1 MNTNSCVQK
10 IVLSDNVQ
18 KCIEQVL
25 QNQDPLNA
33 ADFDSTDYINQ
44 LFPNEQSLSNI
55 DDIINKMELQISEL
69 DDNIRGVVRSQS
81 QTGEQGKQALQEAQ
95 TTIVQLFSQIT
106 DIKERAE
113 KTELMVKEITA
124 DIKQLDCAKKNLTS
138 AITILNHLH
147 MLFGGV
153 ESLVT
158 LAENRQ
164 YGEILN
170 PLQAI
175 TEVNE
180 YFKQYTEIPHIQS
193 LSQRVTQI
201 HTELASQITEDF
213 KNCFSTNNTA
223 TNNANKMSMKQL
235 TDACKVLSVL
245 DPKVKRELLKWYV
258 TLQLEEYVQ
267 LFHENQDIAWL
278 DKIDKRYAW
287 IKRKLLDFEDKYGKI
302 FPMDWEVS
310 ERIAVHFCN
319 ITREELSNIMNKR
332 RTEIDVK
339 LLLFAIQKT
348 STFEILLVKRFSGA
362 TFDDKFSP
370 SHSSIEKNPSM
381 ANKNLLENE
390 AVILSQEQIHNE
402 LEKIQSPFVNLIG
415 ICFKAYLN
423 LYTESI
429 DRNLAELVEKF
440 VREYQKDIT
449 DINAGVFPSCA
460 DLFVFYKKC
469 MVQCTQLSS
478 GKTMFE
484 LATVFKK
491 YLREYAAKILES
503 RIPKLTSV
511 QPTIGTNL
519 SFLTKDLQN
528 LPTAAG
534 QVIHNFL
541 KEGETPRYTK
551 DEVIR
556 ICCIMT
562 TAEYCLETVEQ
573 LEDKLK
579 EKIEPI
585 FKDKIDLSEE
595 KDIFH
600 RVISNSIHLLVQD
613 VESGCEPAMIA
624 MSKVQ
629 WQNISQ
635 VGDQSPFVNSIITHF
650 KQSIPIIRDNLS
662 TSRKYYTQFCH
673 KFVNSFIPKY
683 INTLYKCRP
692 TNDTTSNIMGCEQLL
707 LDTHSLKTTL
717 LDLPSIGSQVVRK
730 APTSYTKVVV
740 KGMSKAE
747 MIIKIVMA
755 PVSPVQQFI
764 EQYLKILPES
774 SLGEFYKVLEMKS
787 LKKQD
792 QLSLI
797 DLYKKLAPKEN
808 LIGDTEDSSNIST
821 VSDSEKGK
829 SLKKF
834 ENLLRKR
841 FP

>member
-1 MNTNSCVQK
+1 
-10 IVLSDNVQ
+10 
-18 KCIEQVL
+18 
-25 QNQDPLNA
+25 
-33 ADFDSTDYINQ
+33 
-44 LFPNEQSLSNI
+44 
-55 DDIINKMELQISEL
+55 
-69 DDNIRGVVRSQS
+69 
-81 QTGEQGKQALQEAQ
+81 
-95 TTIVQLFSQIT
+95 
-106 DIKERAE
+106 
-113 KTELMVKEITA
+113 
-124 DIKQLDCAKKNLTS
+124 
-138 AITILNHLH
+138 
-147 MLFGGV
+147 
-153 ESLVT
+153 
-158 LAENRQ
+158 
-164 YGEILN
+164 
-170 PLQAI
+170 
-175 TEVNE
+175 
-180 YFKQYTEIPHIQS
+180 
-193 LSQRVTQI
+193 
-201 HTELASQITEDF
+201 
-213 KNCFSTNNTA
+213 
-223 TNNANKMSMKQL
+223 MS
-235 TDACKVLSVL
+235 
-245 DPKVKRELLKWYV
+245 
-258 TLQLEEYVQ
+258 
-267 LFHENQDIAWL
+267 
-278 DKIDKRYAW
+278 
-287 IKRKLLDFEDKYGKI
+287 
-302 FPMDWEVS
+302 
-310 ERIAVHFCN
+310 
-319 ITREELSNIMNKR
+319 KR

-348 STFEILLVKRFSGA
+348 SAFELLLVKRFSGA
-362 TFDDKFSP
+362 TFEERVSSP
-370 SHSSIEKNPSM
+370 SHTKPQIKNQTDKKSMIDIESPN
-381 ANKNLLENE
+381 
-390 AVILSQEQIHNE
+390 QEQIQKE
-402 LEKIQSPFVNLIG
+402 LEETKSPFIDLIG
-415 ICFKAYLN
+415 TCFKAYLE

-429 DRNLAELVEKF
+429 DRNLSELVEKF
-440 VREYQKDIT
+440 VREQQKDIQ

-469 MVQCTQLSS
+469 MVQCTQLCN
-478 GKTMFE
+478 GKTMFD

-491 YLREYAAKILES
+491 YLREYAVKVLES
-503 RIPKLTSV
+503 KVPKLTSV
-511 QPTIGTNL
+511 QPSIGTNL

-534 QVIHNFL
+534 QVIHSFL
-541 KEGETPRYTK
+541 KEGDIPRYTK
-551 DEVIR
+551 DEIIR

-562 TAEYCLETVEQ
+562 TAEYCLETVQQ

-579 EKIEPI
+579 EKIEPTY
-585 FKDKIDLSEE
+585 KDNIDLSEE

-755 PVSPVQQFI
+755 PVTPAQQFI
-764 EQYLKILPES
+764 EQYLKLLPES
-774 SLGEFYKVLEMKS
+774 GLGEFYKVLDMKL

-792 QLSLI
+792 QLPLI
-797 DLYKKLAPKEN
+797 ELYKKLAPKEN
-808 LIGDTEDSSNIST
+808 LTGDADDASNGST
-821 VSDSEKGK
+821 STGDSEKGK

>member
-1 MNTNSCVQK
+1 M
-10 IVLSDNVQ
+10 
-18 KCIEQVL
+18 
-25 QNQDPLNA
+25 A
-33 ADFDSTDYINQ
+33 
-44 LFPNEQSLSNI
+44 
-55 DDIINKMELQISEL
+55 
-69 DDNIRGVVRSQS
+69 
-81 QTGEQGKQALQEAQ
+81 
-95 TTIVQLFSQIT
+95 
-106 DIKERAE
+106 
-113 KTELMVKEITA
+113 
-124 DIKQLDCAKKNLTS
+124 
-138 AITILNHLH
+138 
-147 MLFGGV
+147 
-153 ESLVT
+153 
-158 LAENRQ
+158 
-164 YGEILN
+164 
-170 PLQAI
+170 
-175 TEVNE
+175 
-180 YFKQYTEIPHIQS
+180 
-193 LSQRVTQI
+193 
-201 HTELASQITEDF
+201 
-213 KNCFSTNNTA
+213 
-223 TNNANKMSMKQL
+223 
-235 TDACKVLSVL
+235 
-245 DPKVKRELLKWYV
+245 
-258 TLQLEEYVQ
+258 
-267 LFHENQDIAWL
+267 
-278 DKIDKRYAW
+278 
-287 IKRKLLDFEDKYGKI
+287 
-302 FPMDWEVS
+302 
-310 ERIAVHFCN
+310 
-319 ITREELSNIMNKR
+319 KR

-348 STFEILLVKRFSGA
+348 SAFELLLVKRFSGA
-362 TFDDKFSP
+362 TFDEKMASP
-370 SHSSIEKNPSM
+370 SHSKPQSKSPSL
-381 ANKNLLENE
+381 ADKKLLENDL
-390 AVILSQEQIHNE
+390 VSPSQEQLQLE
-402 LEKIQSPFVNLIG
+402 LEHTKSPFIDLIG
-415 ICFKAYLN
+415 ICFKTYLD

-440 VREYQKDIT
+440 VREQQKDIN
-449 DINAGVFPSCA
+449 DINGGVFPSCA

-469 MVQCTQLSS
+469 MVQCTQLCN
-478 GKTMFE
+478 GKTMFD

-491 YLREYAAKILES
+491 YLREYAAKVLES
-503 RIPKLTSV
+503 KVPKVTSV
-511 QPTIGTNL
+511 QPSIGTNL

-541 KEGETPRYTK
+541 KEGDVPRYTK

-562 TAEYCLETVEQ
+562 TAEYCLETVQQ

-579 EKIEPI
+579 EKIEPTY
-585 FKDKIDLSEE
+585 KDNVDLSEE

-755 PVSPVQQFI
+755 PVTPAQQFI
-764 EQYLKILPES
+764 EQYLKLLPES
-774 SLGEFYKVLEMKS
+774 SLGEFYKVLDMKL

-792 QLSLI
+792 QLPLI

-808 LIGDTEDSSNIST
+808 LTGDFEDPANSSSGT
-821 VSDSEKGK
+821 GDSEKGK